1 MVVKGRISVTGT
13 DNVNR
18 RNKKLTLKNN
28 ASFRSKINNTF
39 IDNAEDLDIVMPM
52 HNLLEYN
59 ENYSMSSGNL
69 CNYHRDIVNHSAH
82 ENNDANNFRINNNKI
97 KTSKSFDYKTK
108 LIGSTPNNNSRLN
121 VVVIPLKY
129 LSSCWRSLD
138 LLLINYEIE
147 LDLTWSK
154 YCIISEI
161 SKTPEVKGA
170 SPADATLTTGAT
182 FQIYKAKLYVL
193 FLLMIISDF

>member
-1 MVVKGRISVTGT
+1 M
-13 DNVNR
+13 
-18 RNKKLTLKNN
+18 
-28 ASFRSKINNTF
+28 
-39 IDNAEDLDIVMPM
+39 
-52 HNLLEYN
+52 
-59 ENYSMSSGNL
+59 
-69 CNYHRDIVNHSAH
+69 
-82 ENNDANNFRINNNKI
+82 
-97 KTSKSFDYKTK
+97 
-108 LIGSTPNNNSRLN
+108 
-121 VVVIPLKY
+121 
-129 LSSCWRSLD
+129 
-138 LLLINYEIE
+138 LLINYEIE